1 MGLGWAERTTKSCC
15 SLILGCSSS
24 SRSLQPGWLGLSPL
38 RSRAQSSFRSK
49 SQPKRQQLGASSAGK
64 TQDVQLKP
72 QLPPAWAVSS
82 SAHRR
87 RWQWGQKLPKF
98 SAASQKPVQLWTCS
112 PAKQNIQKTLWETK
126 KGGWNFYFRMKDL
139 EKACT
144 TKRHL
149 PEFPLLWEMG
159 SGFLLWATCPYL
171 PELTRAPNAA
181 PWKATEISLGS
192 LGFYF

>member
-1 MGLGWAERTTKSCC
+1 MWLGWAERTTKSCC
-15 SLILGCSSS
+15 SLTLGCSSS
-24 SRSLQPGWLGLSPL
+24 SRSLQPGWLGLSPS

-49 SQPKRQQLGASSAGK
+49 SQPK
-64 TQDVQLKP
+64 
-72 QLPPAWAVSS
+72 SS
-82 SAHRR
+82 SWEPPVLVKHRMCSWSHSCLQPGLWAAVPTEGGDNEDR
-87 RWQWGQKLPKF
+87 NCPNSQQPLKNQCSSEPVPLLSRIFRKHYERPKR
-98 SAASQKPVQLWTCS
+98 
-112 PAKQNIQKTLWETK
+112 
-126 KGGWNFYFRMKDL
+126 GWNFYFRMKDL